1 MEEHGLR
8 TGEEE
13 ERIDLLFTVPDRLY
27 TRGGGISIPVA
38 NSVVGF
44 TIS

>member
-27 TRGGGISIPVA
+27 TRGGISIPVA